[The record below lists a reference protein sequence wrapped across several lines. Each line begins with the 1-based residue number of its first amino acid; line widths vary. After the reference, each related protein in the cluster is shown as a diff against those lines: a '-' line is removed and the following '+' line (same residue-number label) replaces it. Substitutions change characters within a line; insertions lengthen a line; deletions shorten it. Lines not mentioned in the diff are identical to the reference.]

1 MEKIAIV
8 SCGGV
13 FPEAKNPNDFFKNL
27 LDGVQS
33 IHDFSK
39 PPSVQK
45 FKNRLELFM
54 ADKESAEYKNTANRS
69 YSYMGAYLNR
79 EWLGEYSEKFNLDV
93 TTQTSTELFA
103 LEAASQVIEPIKNKI
118 NFARTDVIL
127 GCTSVDNECIDRLKE
142 NVLERIRMD
151 KNSAEYK
158 NILSH
163 IFNVNVPKEKF
174 GLATSLL
181 KNIVTK
187 FGIGGHSFLIDAA
200 CASSFAS
207 LNTAQERLRQG
218 QADFVLWGGV
228 DVNLSP
234 FLLSMFS
241 KLGVLNEERMN
252 PFDMRSKGMNPGE
265 AAAMVMLCRLEIA
278 LEKKFEILGV
288 IENCQGSSDGLKG
301 SPTEPTIEGQVLAYS
316 RTNKYNNDTIPKVD
330 YIEAHGTGTI
340 IGDRV
345 EIGSLQKFYGDVNK
359 GVPIGSVKAN
369 IGHTIAA
376 AGTVSVIKCLKI
388 IETRKIPPNKR
399 FDKFPHYIQ
408 TDFFINK
415 DVIQLDPDKK
425 LNFTISSF
433 GFGGTN
439 FHLHL
444 SQFNPEIHVLQNP
457 VKSDLASDREVYL
470 NAEIEVS
477 FEQLNSLLA
486 KTRYRIPPKTIANY
500 DLTVLLAFLT
510 LEELLVTN
518 HIHISDEDKK
528 EIHCLS
534 TGGLSLDKPMDL
546 MMNLSSELLLNDE
559 YVSSETKKT
568 IATYKNTLPVFNED
582 TGPTTLNNLISG
594 RTAKLNG
601 FQGLNFHIDADLASE
616 SAGLLV
622 GSNLVKAHNSA
633 VFLIHSIEKFNTN
646 TGLYQRTGIKVQLI
660 SSKDFSY
667 RADLPIKSMIDFNQ
681 QGQLL

>member
-1 MEKIAIV
+1 MKKIAIV
-8 SCGGV
+8 SYGGV
-13 FPEAKNPNDFFKNL
+13 FPEAKTPDDFFKNL
-27 LDGVQS
+27 LEGVQS
-33 IHDFSK
+33 IHDFTT
-39 PPSVQK
+39 PPPVQK
-45 FKNRLELFM
+45 FNNKLKLFM
-54 ADKESAEYKNTANRS
+54 AEKESPEYKATANRS
-69 YSYMGAYLNR
+69 YSFMGAFLNR
-79 EWLGEYSEKFNLDV
+79 EWLHGYAKKFNLDV
-93 TTQTSTELFA
+93 ATQTSSELFA
-103 LEAASQVIEPIKNKI
+103 LEAAFQVIEPIKNKI
-118 NFARTDVIL
+118 NFAKTDVIL

-142 NVLERIRMD
+142 NVLDRVGMD

-158 NILSH
+158 NILKQ

-181 KNIVTK
+181 KNIVGK
-187 FGIGGHSFLIDAA
+187 YSIGGHSLLIDAA
-200 CASSFAS
+200 CASSFAA
-207 LNTAQERLRQG
+207 LNTAQERLRQE

-265 AAAMVMLCRLEIA
+265 AVAMFMLCRLETAID
-278 LEKKFEILGV
+278 KKLEILGV

-316 RTNKYNNDTIPKVD
+316 RTNKYNNEIIPKVD

-345 EIGSLQKFYGDVNK
+345 EIGSLQKFYGEANK
-359 GVPIGSVKAN
+359 GVPVGSVKAN

-376 AGTVSVIKCLKI
+376 AGSVSVIKCLKI
-388 IETRKIPPNKR
+388 IKSRKIPPNKR
-399 FDKFPHYIQ
+399 FDKYPHYIQ

-415 DVIQLDPDKK
+415 DIIELDPEKK

-444 SQFNPEIHVLQNP
+444 SQFNPEIHIQKNP
-457 VKSDLASDREVYL
+457 VETELNHEQKVYL
-470 NAEIEVS
+470 NAEIETS
-477 FEQLNSLLA
+477 FEQLNLLLA
-486 KTRYRIPPKTIANY
+486 KTKYRIPPKTIANY
-500 DLTVLLAFLT
+500 DLTVLLAFLA
-510 LEELLVTN
+510 LEELLLVN
-518 HIHISDEDKK
+518 HIHISNEDRK

-546 MMNLSSELLLNDE
+546 MLNLSSELLLSDE
-559 YVSSETKKT
+559 YVSAEAKKS
-568 IATYKNTLPVFNED
+568 IATYKSTLPVFNED

-622 GSNLVKAHNSA
+622 GGNLVKAHNSA
-633 VFLIHSIEKFNTN
+633 VFLIHSVEKFNIK

-667 RADLPIKSMIDFNQ
+667 RADLPIKSMIDFNHP
-681 QGQLL
+681 GK